1 MTVHVGGEE
10 TDVGFFLGLLLEVH
24 LHLIVLLLLGQV
36 DLLPPPVYRGRCSG
50 TGLDR
55 TADGRHGG
63 TETRSS
69 SRGTGTGTGADRSAG
84 RLILLN
90 AAAADAAAEL
100 LLLCVGSSM

>member
-36 DLLPPPVYRGRCSG
+36 DLLPPVYRGRCSG

-69 SRGTGTGTGADRSAG
+69 STGTGTGADRSSG
-84 RLILLN
+84 RLILLKADAP
-90 AAAADAAAEL
+90 AAATEL